1 MGDFVINVTLS
12 EKNVDVAGVE
22 VRFISVAYENVICR
36 VWFTKNYSTNEI
48 LENAGILKSPTTDY
62 LCKSFFC
69 EAIAVG
75 FFLLIC
81 ELSEKKNYF
90 FRANHE
96 NES

>member
-48 LENAGILKSPTTDY
+48 LENAGILKNPTTDY

-69 EAIAVG
+69 DCYWV
-75 FFLLIC
+75 FFC
-81 ELSEKKNYF
+81 
-90 FRANHE
+90 
-96 NES
+96 